1 MIDKEKDILLRNAYE
16 VNQHAEASQE
26 KHLYNAMRGGIMTGR
41 KRERRRKYSLGIG
54 MAAAAVAVILILSI
68 VKAPVKEVVQA
79 TVRSEVNKPWSD
91 SELFRSSSVRDQ
103 SFESLLDRNLIAP
116 VYHSVE
122 KNGFRAEVMGAVTDG
137 RKVYVLYN
145 VQNDSVHPV
154 VHAGFTLDYGAVKA
168 PSIGTSLDITKG
180 TSEIKPGQTKNFIYS
195 ANLLPSVSYPK
206 DVKLSIILTETSE
219 KALLSSSKKYRTEL
233 DIPFELDSDMLKEQS
248 HTVTANRTLIVDG
261 QKINV
266 QKVLYTP
273 LGTYVD
279 IEYDKNN
286 EKQIFQLINPVLM
299 VEKGGKTEKT
309 YYPSLITSYNSEIYK
324 DSSKATLV
332 FKSSEY
338 NDPDSISLKAFGI
351 SAVEKDQMK
360 IVVDLNKNQIIE
372 APGSN
377 LELVEPKPEDY
388 AEPGEI
394 LLRHKFDNAHY
405 LSTDNAFSETF
416 TDAEG
421 QVHKKVSVNK
431 TTPGGSWAGS
441 SVSRDGTAEDQ
452 LRYRFG
458 ENAKDYPQPLTIT
471 IERYKNPIMDT
482 QAVELYSKK

>member
-1 MIDKEKDILLRNAYE
+1 MIDKEKDILLRNAHE
-16 VNQHAEASQE
+16 VNQHAEAFEE

-54 MAAAAVAVILILSI
+54 MAAAAVAIILILSI
-68 VKAPVKEVVQA
+68 VKAPVKEVAQA
-79 TVRSEVNKPWSD
+79 TIRSEVNKEWSD
-91 SELFRSSSVRDQ
+91 SELFRSVRVDDQ
-103 SFESLLDRNLIAP
+103 SYISILDRNLIDP
-116 VYHSVE
+116 VYHSAE
-122 KNGFRAEVMGAVTDG
+122 KNGLKVEVMGGATDG
-137 RKVYVLYN
+137 RKVFILY
-145 VQNDSVHPV
+145 SVENKTDKLGIHTV
-154 VHAGFTLDYGAVKA
+154 ATLHYGNFEA
-168 PSIGTSLDITKG
+168 PSIGTSL
-180 TSEIKPGQTKNFIYS
+180 TSSKNEVWAGQTAYYVYS
-195 ANLLPSVSYPK
+195 AKLPYSVTYPK
-206 DVKLSIILTETSE
+206 DVKFDVTLNDINTN
-219 KALLSSSKKYRTEL
+219 SKKYRTEL
-233 DIPFELDSDMLKEQS
+233 DIPFELDPDMFKDQQ
-248 HTVTANRTLIVDG
+248 HTVSTNRTLIVDG

-266 QKVLYTP
+266 KQVLYTP

-279 IEYDKNN
+279 IEYDKDND
-286 EKQIFQLINPVLM
+286 KQIFQLLNPVLM
-299 VEKGGKTEKT
+299 VKKAGQTEKT
-309 YYPSLITSYNSEIYK
+309 YYPSFITSSNSEVYT

-360 IVVDLNKNQIIE
+360 IVIDLNKNEIIE

-394 LLRHKFDNAHY
+394 LLRHKFGNAQY
-405 LSTDNAFSETF
+405 LSSTYNSLADTF

-421 QVHKKVSVNK
+421 QVHKQVSVNK
-431 TTPGGSWAGS
+431 TTPGGNFGGS
-441 SVSRDGTAEDQ
+441 IGFRDGTAEDQ

-458 ENAKDYPQPLTIT
+458 EKAKDYPQPLTIT

-482 QAVELYSKK
+482 QVVELYSKK